1 MRATVGGMSAQP
13 ADAGPVRATLP
24 RTIRAI
30 RAALPEEKRPEFAA
44 DLEDTEAGGLA
55 VVVTKWWTRA
65 VVWSSP
71 DTMAELEKVRAGT
84 ARTVPI
90 EQVLGADWRG

>member
-1 MRATVGGMSAQP
+1 MSAQP
-13 ADAGPVRATLP
+13 ADVGPVHAMLP

-71 DTMAELEKVRAGT
+71 ETMAELANVRAGT

-90 EQVLGADWRG
+90 EQVLGVGWRG